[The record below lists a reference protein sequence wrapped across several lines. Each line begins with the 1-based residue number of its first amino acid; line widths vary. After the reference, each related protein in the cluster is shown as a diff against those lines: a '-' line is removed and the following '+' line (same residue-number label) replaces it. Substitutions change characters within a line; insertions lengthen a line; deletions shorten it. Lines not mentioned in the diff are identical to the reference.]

1 MSENVETGQLL
12 ELTAQIVAA
21 HVSHNQVAPAAL
33 PELIRCVHATLA
45 GTQKPAEVAEKL
57 QPAVS
62 PRKSVFPDFII
73 CLEDGKKLKMLKR
86 HLMTHYQLTPE
97 QYREKWGLAHD
108 YPMVAPSYA
117 ARRSSLAKEIGLGR
131 KKAPEPVLEPAPRKG
146 PGRPRK
152 VAANAGTD

>member
-21 HVSHNQVAPAAL
+21 HVSNNQIAAGSL
-33 PELIRCVHATLA
+33 PELIRSVHATLV
-45 GTQKPAEVAEKL
+45 GTQKPAEVVEKQ
-57 QPAVS
+57 QPAVP

-97 QYREKWGLAHD
+97 LYREKWGLSHD

-131 KKAPEPVLEPAPRKG
+131 KKAPEPVAAPVPRKG

-152 VAANAGTD
+152 VVAGTAS

>member
-21 HVSHNQVAPAAL
+21 HVRNNQVAAEAL
-33 PELIRCVHATLA
+33 PELIRSVHASLA
-45 GTQKPAEVAEKL
+45 GTQKPVELVEKP

-86 HLMTHYQLTPE
+86 HLATRYGLTPE
-97 QYREKWGLAHD
+97 QYREKWGLPHD
-108 YPMVAPSYA
+108 YPMVAPNYA
-117 ARRSSLAKEIGLGR
+117 ERRSSLAKEIGLGR
-131 KKAPEPVLEPAPRKG
+131 KKAPEQAPAPTSRRG

-152 VAANAGTD
+152 VAA